1 MKYSTFTIDG
11 TSALSPDYEIITET
25 LTKQSK
31 KIDFREWLDRA
42 IKDRAIIKNV
52 FGCEVTITFK
62 ANAEKTANVKENTL
76 WLILEAF
83 KERIGVE
90 ANDA

>member
-11 TSALSPDYEIITET
+11 TSALSPDYGIITET
-25 LTKQSK
+25 RTKQSK
-31 KIDFREWLDRA
+31 KIDFREWPDRA
-42 IKDRAIIKNV
+42 IKDRAIRKNV

>member
-1 MKYSTFTIDG
+1 M
-11 TSALSPDYEIITET
+11 
-25 LTKQSK
+25 
-31 KIDFREWLDRA
+31 
-42 IKDRAIIKNV
+42 

-90 ANDA
+90 ANDAL